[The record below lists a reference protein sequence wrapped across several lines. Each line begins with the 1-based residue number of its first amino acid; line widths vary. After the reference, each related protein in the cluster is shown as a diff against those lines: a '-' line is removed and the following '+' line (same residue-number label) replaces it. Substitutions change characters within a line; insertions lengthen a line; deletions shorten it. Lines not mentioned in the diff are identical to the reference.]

1 MSKRIARRKEEW
13 TMSFHNRLDIYDG
26 RKKVAMYSNERV
38 VYLPVVKLVAGWRSE
53 QCLSI
58 IGWTSMM
65 EERK

>member
-38 VYLPVVKLVAGWRSE
+38 VYLPVVKLVTVLLVQLAR
-53 QCLSI
+53 I
-58 IGWTSMM
+58 IF
-65 EERK
+65 